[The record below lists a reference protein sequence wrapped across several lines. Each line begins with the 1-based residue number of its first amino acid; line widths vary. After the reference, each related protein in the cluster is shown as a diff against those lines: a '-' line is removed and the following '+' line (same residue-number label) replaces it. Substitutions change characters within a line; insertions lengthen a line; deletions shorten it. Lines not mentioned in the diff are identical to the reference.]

1 MKLRLT
7 LTPEQ
12 AAQVTPH
19 MRAGF
24 ALLGRI
30 MPEPY
35 TGAGANAA
43 TSGRLSLELG
53 AVKESA
59 LPSLRD
65 AIRKA
70 NEPAKKSKK
79 KKI

>member
-1 MKLRLT
+1 MKLLLS

-12 AAQVTPH
+12 AAQLTPH
-19 MRAGF
+19 LRAGF

-35 TGAGANAA
+35 TGANAA
-43 TSGRLSLELG
+43 TSGRLTLEFG

-79 KKI
+79 KKG